1 MISRMRE
8 VYHNNGVD
16 RVSEVYTN
24 EGVNSREIIPEWCG
38 KSSLVIGIKVD
49 NDWGG
54 I

>member
-1 MISRMRE
+1 MSRMRE

-24 EGVNSREIIPEWCG
+24 EGVNSREIIPEWCW
-38 KSSLVIGIKVD
+38 KSSLAKGIKVD